1 MNMKIVIKLLRNSQY
16 SKSDNFKKLSILAQ
30 ILSFLSKI
38 TCTLPFSKGTLDNFK
53 PCPLGE
59 LCRTEDKIIL

>member
-1 MNMKIVIKLLRNSQY
+1 MNVKIVIKLLRNSQY

-38 TCTLPFSKGTLDNFK
+38 TCMVA
-53 PCPLGE
+53 
-59 LCRTEDKIIL
+59 